1 MLPPLTL
8 RFAHGHD
15 DASRAC
21 SRDQSLQLLADP
33 LVVED
38 FKFSDPSLPSS
49 GKQASLA
56 PGTLSWKVDRARM
69 VINEKLFYDE
79 LKREGAKEAEA
90 QSLSAAVST
99 SFSGIAL
106 WPRLIL
112 DEEGTLVVESRGP
125 KGEHQKSHWQTVLP
139 LMAARPATVA
149 PSQRITLAFE
159 VDLRDGKP
167 NTPLKYALDASIEDA
182 PPAPAPAA
190 AAPSAAGDA
199 A

>member
-90 QSLSAAVST
+90 QTLSAAVST

-139 LMAARPATVA
+139 LMAARPATVEA
-149 PSQRITLAFE
+149 GATVRASYE
-159 VDLRDGKP
+159 VDLRDGKV
-167 NTPLKYALDASIEDA
+167 NTPLVYTLEGEIV
-182 PPAPAPAA
+182 
-190 AAPSAAGDA
+190 
-199 A
+199 